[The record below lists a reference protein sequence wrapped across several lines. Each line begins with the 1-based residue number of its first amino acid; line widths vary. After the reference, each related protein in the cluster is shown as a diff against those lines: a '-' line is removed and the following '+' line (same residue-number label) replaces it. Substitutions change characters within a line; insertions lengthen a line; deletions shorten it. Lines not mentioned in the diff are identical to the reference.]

1 MTETGTVTIVMKG
14 SEINLCPVVD
24 EQELMIILEQAC
36 LKSDPDGQ
44 LQAAVK
50 FHISPIPCH
59 NIVNQNM

>member
-24 EQELMIILEQAC
+24 EQKLMITLEQVC
-36 LKSDPDGQ
+36 LKSGPDGQ
-44 LQAAVK
+44 LQPAVK
-50 FHISPIPCH
+50 FHMSPILCH